1 MAEVFQGEPV
11 LVSVRIDGPDG
22 RMKQYHVAGRDLS
35 DVAEAVRLA
44 LIALPDEDAPA
55 KPKKARKPRRT
66 KKEMVAARDA
76 DGVPY
81 DDAVPTESHRKT
93 RNQAAVNGDVPPAHE
108 TRAKAWA

>member
-1 MAEVFQGEPV
+1 MAEVFQGTPV

-22 RMKQYHVAGRDLS
+22 RMKQYHVAGRDMT

-66 KKEMVAARDA
+66 KAEMAAVEPEASVAAGR
-76 DGVPY
+76 
-81 DDAVPTESHRKT
+81 ER
-93 RNQAAVNGDVPPAHE
+93 E
-108 TRAKAWA
+108 KAWA

>member
-22 RMKQYHVAGRDLS
+22 RMKQYHVAGRDMT

-66 KKEMVAARDA
+66 KAEMAAVEPEASVAAGR
-76 DGVPY
+76 
-81 DDAVPTESHRKT
+81 ER
-93 RNQAAVNGDVPPAHE
+93 E
-108 TRAKAWA
+108 KAWA